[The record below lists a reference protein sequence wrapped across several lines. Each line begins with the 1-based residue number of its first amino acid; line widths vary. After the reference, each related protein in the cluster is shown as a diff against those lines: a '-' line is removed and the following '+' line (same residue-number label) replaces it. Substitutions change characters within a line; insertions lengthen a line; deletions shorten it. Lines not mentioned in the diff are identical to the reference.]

1 MCGTMTLEY
10 RENAVFQHSYL
21 PKHHAD
27 GNCDDTATTEIKVSY
42 TLGTKNAAY
51 GTRKLTAR

>member
-1 MCGTMTLEY
+1 MTLEY

-27 GNCDDTATTEIKVSY
+27 RNCDDMAATEIKVSY

-51 GTRKLTAR
+51 GTHKMTAR